1 MAGAPGA
8 SVSASRCKRAHS
20 DTSRRTR
27 PLRLPDLRKRYWS
40 APAPGSPARVLG
52 SADAGTLPSPKR
64 PHLLD
69 DTSGRPH
76 RAVLT
81 NDEGFYVL
89 DDKVAASKLREVET
103 REQRR
108 SLKPGRLDIPRRVP
122 PMSAHD
128 LWDSNRPGSTLFL
141 PVCDVSA
148 SLISLIAQFVDP
160 ALRKYASASGGMNIV
175 DDRHG
180 FRPAGTERW
189 LKDGFLNAEQ
199 VLP

>member
-40 APAPGSPARVLG
+40 APAPGSPG
-52 SADAGTLPSPKR
+52 SRSGICRRRHLTLAKAAAPSR
-64 PHLLD
+64 RHERHTALFW
-69 DTSGRPH
+69 
-76 RAVLT
+76 T

-89 DDKVAASKLREVET
+89 DDKVAASKLREVES
-103 REQRR
+103 REERSKLADIYRAQRR
-108 SLKPGRLDIPRRVP
+108 TLKPGRLDIPRRVP

-160 ALRKYASASGGMNIV
+160 ALRKYA
-175 DDRHG
+175 
-180 FRPAGTERW
+180 
-189 LKDGFLNAEQ
+189 
-199 VLP
+199 

>member
-40 APAPGSPARVLG
+40 ARAPGSPG
-52 SADAGTLPSPKR
+52 SRSGICRRRHLTLAKAAAPSR
-64 PHLLD
+64 RHERHTALFW
-69 DTSGRPH
+69 
-76 RAVLT
+76 T

-108 SLKPGRLDIPRRVP
+108 TLKPGRLDIPRRVP
-122 PMSAHD
+122 PIERT
-128 LWDSNRPGSTLFL
+128 RP
-141 PVCDVSA
+141 
-148 SLISLIAQFVDP
+148 
-160 ALRKYASASGGMNIV
+160 
-175 DDRHG
+175 
-180 FRPAGTERW
+180 
-189 LKDGFLNAEQ
+189 
-199 VLP
+199 